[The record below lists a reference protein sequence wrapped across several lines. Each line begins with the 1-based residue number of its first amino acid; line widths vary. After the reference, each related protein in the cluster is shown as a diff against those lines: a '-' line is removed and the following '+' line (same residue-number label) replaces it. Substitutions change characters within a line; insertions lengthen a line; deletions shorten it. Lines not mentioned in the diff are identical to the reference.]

1 MDHFTNLI
9 HNKIR
14 WKAFRSKFLVVLFM
28 GVRTAWHSQ
37 QRDTLGSKRGGF
49 RTTLYESNDYVAQD
63 SQAACVAAKVPE
75 GRAASLT
82 RAVEFK
88 IDCGVGKDLFQAF
101 FGSLVMR

>member
-1 MDHFTNLI
+1 MQT
-9 HNKIR
+9 
-14 WKAFRSKFLVVLFM
+14 
-28 GVRTAWHSQ
+28 
-37 QRDTLGSKRGGF
+37 
-49 RTTLYESNDYVAQD
+49 
-63 SQAACVAAKVPE
+63 ACVAAKVPE